1 MSETMKDYE
10 NELEVSYQEMEE
22 KQNMFESLSEE
33 EQAVWEELKQ
43 MKDDKTEVEVKIKE
57 IVKGGAVAYLN
68 EVRGFIPASK
78 LSLNY
83 VEDLNE
89 FQGKNIKVRVLEI
102 EVENKRLILSAREIL
117 KEAEA
122 AKKQEELGKMEV
134 GMVVNGVV
142 ETIQPYG
149 AFVKLENGLSG
160 LIHISQISNR
170 RLKTVQEALNLGDE
184 VTAKITK
191 IQDGKLSLSIKAL
204 NDNMEPQDQEFD
216 YEIPKSQQLTTSLGS
231 LFANIKLDD

>member
-1 MSETMKDYE
+1 MSETMKDFE
-10 NELEVSYQEMEE
+10 KELEVSYKEMEE
-22 KQNMFESLSEE
+22 KQNMFESMSDE

-89 FQGKNIKVRVLEI
+89 FQGQHLKVRVFDI

-117 KEAEA
+117 KEAQE
-122 AKKQEELGKMEV
+122 AKKQEELAKTKV
-134 GMVVNGVV
+134 GMVVKGVV
-142 ETIQPYG
+142 DSIQPYG

-160 LIHISQISNR
+160 LVHISQISNR
-170 RLKTVQEALNLGDE
+170 RLKTVQEVLSLGDE

-204 NDNMEPQDQEFD
+204 NDSLEPQEEELD

-231 LFANIKLDD
+231 LFANIKLDE

>member
-1 MSETMKDYE
+1 MKDYE
-10 NELEVSYQEMEE
+10 KELEVSYQEMEE
-22 KQNMFESLSEE
+22 KQDLFASMSEE

-57 IVKGGAVAYLN
+57 IVKGGAVAFVN

-78 LSLNY
+78 LSLTY

-89 FQGKNIKVRVLEI
+89 FQGQHIKVRVFEI
-102 EVENKRLILSAREIL
+102 DVQNKRLILSAKEIL
-117 KEAEA
+117 REAEE
-122 AKKQEELGKMEV
+122 AKKQEELAKIQV
-134 GMVVNGVV
+134 GTVVKGVV
-142 ETIQPYG
+142 DSIKPYG

-160 LIHISQISNR
+160 LVHISQISNR
-170 RLKTVQEALNLGDE
+170 RLKTVQEVLSMGDE

-204 NDNMEPQDQEFD
+204 SDGSDSEEQVTD
-216 YEIPKSQQLTTSLGS
+216 YEIPKSQELTTSLGS

>member
-10 NELEVSYQEMEE
+10 KELEVSYQEMEE
-22 KQNMFESLSEE
+22 KQDLFQAMSEE

-43 MKDDKTEVEVKIKE
+43 MQDDKTEVEVKIKE
-57 IVKGGAVAYLN
+57 IVKGGAVAYVN

-89 FQGKNIKVRVLEI
+89 FQGQHLKVRVLEI
-102 EVENKRLILSAREIL
+102 DVQNKRLILSAKEIL
-117 KEAEA
+117 REAEEA
-122 AKKQEELGKMEV
+122 RKKEELEKIQPGT
-134 GMVVNGVV
+134 VVKGVV
-142 ETIQPYG
+142 DSIKPYG

-160 LIHISQISNR
+160 LVHISQISNR
-170 RLKTVQEALNLGDE
+170 RLKTVQEVLSLGDE

-191 IQDGKLSLSIKAL
+191 IQDGKLSLSMKAL
-204 NDNMEPQDQEFD
+204 SDGPDGEDQVTD
-216 YEIPKSQQLTTSLGS
+216 YEMPKSQELTTSLGS
-231 LFANIKLDD
+231 LFANIKLDE

>member
-10 NELEVSYQEMEE
+10 KELEVSYQEMEE
-22 KQNMFESLSEE
+22 KQDLFASMSEE

-57 IVKGGAVAYLN
+57 IVKGGAVAFVN

-78 LSLNY
+78 LSLTY

-89 FQGKNIKVRVLEI
+89 FQGQHIKVRVFEI
-102 EVENKRLILSAREIL
+102 DVENKRLILSAKEIL
-117 KEAEA
+117 RESQE
-122 AKKQEELGKMEV
+122 AKKQEELAKIQV
-134 GMVVNGVV
+134 GTVVKGVV
-142 ETIQPYG
+142 DSIKPYG

-160 LIHISQISNR
+160 LVHISQISNR
-170 RLKTVQEALNLGDE
+170 RLKTVQEVLSMGDE

-204 NDNMEPQDQEFD
+204 SDGSDSEEQVTD
-216 YEIPKSQQLTTSLGS
+216 YEIPKSQELTTSLGS

>member
-22 KQNMFESLSEE
+22 KQNMFEAMSEE

-89 FQGKNIKVRVLEI
+89 FQGKHIKVRVLEI

-204 NDNMEPQDQEFD
+204 NDNAEPQEENID
-216 YEIPKSQQLTTSLGS
+216 YEIPKSQQLTTSMGS
-231 LFANIKLDD
+231 LLAGIKLDD

>member
-10 NELEVSYQEMEE
+10 KELEVSYQEMEE
-22 KQNMFESLSEE
+22 KQDLFASMSEE

-57 IVKGGAVAYLN
+57 IVKGGAVAYVN
-68 EVRGFIPASK
+68 EIRGFIPASK
-78 LSLNY
+78 LSLTY

-89 FQGKNIKVRVLEI
+89 FQGQHMKVRVFEI
-102 EVENKRLILSAREIL
+102 DVENKRLILSAKEIL
-117 KEAEA
+117 REAEE
-122 AKKQEELGKMEV
+122 AKKQEELAKIQV
-134 GMVVNGVV
+134 GTVVKGVV
-142 ETIQPYG
+142 DSIKPYG

-160 LIHISQISNR
+160 LVHISQISNR
-170 RLKTVQEALNLGDE
+170 RLKTVQEVLSMGDE

-204 NDNMEPQDQEFD
+204 SDGTDSEEQVTD
-216 YEIPKSQQLTTSLGS
+216 YEMPKSQELTTSLGS
-231 LFANIKLDD
+231 LFANIKLDE

>member
-1 MSETMKDYE
+1 MSETMKDLE
-10 NELEVSYQEMEE
+10 NELEASYQEMEE
-22 KQNMFESLSEE
+22 KQSMFASMSDE

-43 MKDDKTEVEVKIKE
+43 MKDDKTEVEVKVKE

-78 LSLNY
+78 LSLSY

-89 FQGKNIKVRVLEI
+89 FQGKHLKVRVFDI

-117 KEAEA
+117 REAEE
-122 AKKQEELGKMEV
+122 AKKKEELEKTKV
-134 GMVVNGVV
+134 GMVVKGVV
-142 ETIQPYG
+142 DSIQPYG

-160 LIHISQISNR
+160 LIHISQISNK
-170 RLKTVQEALNLGDE
+170 RLKTVQEVLSLGDE

-204 NDNMEPQDQEFD
+204 NDDMGGQEEVID
-216 YEIPKSQQLTTSLGS
+216 YEMPKSQKLTTSLGS
-231 LFANIKLDD
+231 LLAGINLDE

>member
-22 KQNMFESLSEE
+22 KQNMFEAMSEE

-43 MKDDKTEVEVKIKE
+43 MKDDKTEVEVKVKE

-78 LSLNY
+78 LSLSY

-89 FQGKNIKVRVLEI
+89 FQGKHLKVRVFDI

-117 KEAEA
+117 REAEE
-122 AKKQEELGKMEV
+122 AKKKEELEKTKV
-134 GMVVNGVV
+134 GMVVKGVV
-142 ETIQPYG
+142 DSIQPYG

-160 LIHISQISNR
+160 LIHISQISNK
-170 RLKTVQEALNLGDE
+170 RLKTVQEVLSLGDE

-204 NDNMEPQDQEFD
+204 NDDMGGQEEVID
-216 YEIPKSQQLTTSLGS
+216 YEMPKSQKLTTSLGS
-231 LFANIKLDD
+231 LLAGINLDE

>member
-22 KQNMFESLSEE
+22 KQNMFEAMSEE

-89 FQGKNIKVRVLEI
+89 FQGKHIKVRVLEI

-122 AKKQEELGKMEV
+122 AKKQEELRKMEV

-204 NDNMEPQDQEFD
+204 NDNSEPQEENID
-216 YEIPKSQQLTTSLGS
+216 YEIPKSQQLTTSMGS
-231 LFANIKLDD
+231 LLAGIKLDD

>member
-1 MSETMKDYE
+1 MSETMKDLE
-10 NELEVSYQEMEE
+10 NELEASYQEMEE
-22 KQNMFESLSEE
+22 KQSMFASMSDE

-89 FQGKNIKVRVLEI
+89 FQGKHIKVRVLEI

-122 AKKQEELGKMEV
+122 AKKQEELRKMEV

-204 NDNMEPQDQEFD
+204 NDNSEPQEENID
-216 YEIPKSQQLTTSLGS
+216 YEIPKSQQLTTSMGS
-231 LFANIKLDD
+231 LLAGIKLDD

>member
-10 NELEVSYQEMEE
+10 KELEVSYQEMEE
-22 KQNMFESLSEE
+22 KQDLFASMSEE

-57 IVKGGAVAYLN
+57 IVKGGAVAFVN

-78 LSLNY
+78 LSLTY

-89 FQGKNIKVRVLEI
+89 FQGQHIKVRVFEI
-102 EVENKRLILSAREIL
+102 DVENKRLILSAKEIL
-117 KEAEA
+117 REAQE
-122 AKKQEELGKMEV
+122 AKKQEELAKIQV
-134 GMVVNGVV
+134 GTVVKGVV
-142 ETIQPYG
+142 DSIKPYG

-160 LIHISQISNR
+160 LVHISQISNR
-170 RLKTVQEALNLGDE
+170 RLKTVQEVLSMGDE

-204 NDNMEPQDQEFD
+204 SDGSDSEEQVTD
-216 YEIPKSQQLTTSLGS
+216 YEIPKSQELTTSLGS
-231 LFANIKLDD
+231 LFANIKLDE

>member
-10 NELEVSYQEMEE
+10 KELEVSYQEMEE
-22 KQNMFESLSEE
+22 KQDLFASMSEE

-57 IVKGGAVAYLN
+57 IVKGGAVAYVN

-78 LSLNY
+78 LSLTY

-89 FQGKNIKVRVLEI
+89 FQGQHIKVRVFEI
-102 EVENKRLILSAREIL
+102 DVENKRLILSAKEIL
-117 KEAEA
+117 REAQE
-122 AKKQEELGKMEV
+122 AKKQEELAKIQV
-134 GMVVNGVV
+134 GTVVKGVV
-142 ETIQPYG
+142 DSIKPYG

-160 LIHISQISNR
+160 LVHISQISNR
-170 RLKTVQEALNLGDE
+170 RLKTVQEVLSMGDE

-204 NDNMEPQDQEFD
+204 SDGSDSEEQVTD
-216 YEIPKSQQLTTSLGS
+216 YEIPKSQELTTSLGS

>member
-10 NELEVSYQEMEE
+10 KELEVSYQEMEE
-22 KQNMFESLSEE
+22 KQDLFASMSEE

-57 IVKGGAVAYLN
+57 IVKGGAVAFVN

-78 LSLNY
+78 LSLTY

-89 FQGKNIKVRVLEI
+89 FQGQHIKVRVFEI
-102 EVENKRLILSAREIL
+102 DVENKRLILSAKEIL
-117 KEAEA
+117 REAQE
-122 AKKQEELGKMEV
+122 AKKQEELAKIQV
-134 GMVVNGVV
+134 GTVVKGVV
-142 ETIQPYG
+142 DSIKPYG

-160 LIHISQISNR
+160 LVHISQISNR
-170 RLKTVQEALNLGDE
+170 RLKTVQEVLSMGDE

-204 NDNMEPQDQEFD
+204 SDGSDSEEQVTD
-216 YEIPKSQQLTTSLGS
+216 YEIPKSQELTTSLGS

>member
-1 MSETMKDYE
+1 MSETMKDFE
-10 NELEVSYQEMEE
+10 NELEASYQEMEE
-22 KQNMFESLSEE
+22 KFASMSDE

-43 MKDDKTEVEVKIKE
+43 MKEDKTEVEVKVKE

-78 LSLNY
+78 LSLSY

-89 FQGKNIKVRVLEI
+89 FQGKHLKVRVFDI

-117 KEAEA
+117 REAEE
-122 AKKQEELGKMEV
+122 AKKKEELEKTKV
-134 GMVVNGVV
+134 GMVVKGVV
-142 ETIQPYG
+142 DSIQPYG

-160 LIHISQISNR
+160 LVHISQISNR
-170 RLKTVQEALNLGDE
+170 RLKTVQEVLSLGDE

-204 NDNMEPQDQEFD
+204 NDDMGGQDEVID
-216 YEIPKSQQLTTSLGS
+216 YEMPKSQQLTTSLGS
-231 LFANIKLDD
+231 LFANIKLDE

>member
-1 MSETMKDYE
+1 MSETMKDLE
-10 NELEVSYQEMEE
+10 NELEASYQEMEE
-22 KQNMFESLSEE
+22 KQNMFASMSDE

-43 MKDDKTEVEVKIKE
+43 MKDDKTEVEVKVKE

-78 LSLNY
+78 LSLSY

-89 FQGKNIKVRVLEI
+89 FQGKHLKVRVYDI

-117 KEAEA
+117 REAEEA
-122 AKKQEELGKMEV
+122 RKKEELEKTKV
-134 GMVVNGVV
+134 GMVVKGVV
-142 ETIQPYG
+142 DSIQPYG

-160 LIHISQISNR
+160 LIHISQISNK
-170 RLKTVQEALNLGDE
+170 RLKTVQEVLSLGDE

-204 NDNMEPQDQEFD
+204 NDDAGGQEDVID
-216 YEIPKSQQLTTSLGS
+216 YEMPKSQKLTTSLGS
-231 LFANIKLDD
+231 LLAGINLDE

>member
-10 NELEVSYQEMEE
+10 KELEVSYQEMEE
-22 KQNMFESLSEE
+22 KQDLFASMSEE

-57 IVKGGAVAYLN
+57 IVKGGAVAYVN

-78 LSLNY
+78 LSLTY

-89 FQGKNIKVRVLEI
+89 FQGQHIKVRVFEI
-102 EVENKRLILSAREIL
+102 DVQNKRLILSAKEIL
-117 KEAEA
+117 REAEE
-122 AKKQEELGKMEV
+122 AKKQEELAKIQV
-134 GMVVNGVV
+134 GTVVKGVV
-142 ETIQPYG
+142 DSIKPYG

-160 LIHISQISNR
+160 LVHISQISNR
-170 RLKTVQEALNLGDE
+170 RLKTVQEVLGMGDE

-204 NDNMEPQDQEFD
+204 SDGSDSEEQVTD
-216 YEIPKSQQLTTSLGS
+216 YEIPKSQELTTSLGS
-231 LFANIKLDD
+231 LFANIKLDE